1 MSKTKIPE
9 KLILYIIVAG
19 SFIAFMII
27 AGMPLLIDLFDQ
39 GHDEITIEE
48 LMDGNEPNS
57 KNFTVEGNLL
67 MEHAYLWEDRDKNGE
82 ITDCIYYIPL
92 VDSNWTKENIVY
104 YVIEY
109 QPKKFWYYG
118 HWQDTKRDFLS
129 SIDSLRHLPG
139 NRVKLEGQT
148 SSLQFMII
156 EQDAKMSMV
165 KQGLK
170 IADGFDLHNITVNKR
185 FSPFR
190 IGFAILFLIILPI
203 AALILFKRYK
213 KRKLLQEEAITAEKM
228 ESINFRKQKKSR

>member
-9 KLILYIIVAG
+9 KLILYILVIG
-19 SFIAFMII
+19 SLIAFMII

-48 LMDGNEPNS
+48 LMEGNEPDS

-67 MEHAYLWEDRDKNGE
+67 LEHAYLWEDRDKNGG

-92 VDSNWTKENIVY
+92 VDSNWTKEDIVY

-118 HWQDTKRDFLS
+118 HWQDTKRDLLYS
-129 SIDSLRHLPG
+129 VDSLRHLPS

-165 KQGLK
+165 RQGLK

-190 IGFAILFLIILPI
+190 IGFAILFLLILPI
-203 AALILFKRYK
+203 AILLLFKRYN
-213 KRKLLQEEAITAEKM
+213 KRKILKAEAIKAKSM
-228 ESINFRKQKKSR
+228 EPINFREQKKGR